1 MLKKLSISLLV
12 LVFVLSFSFS
22 TYAEN
27 NNSGEIV
34 NFPIITDFNEAPKVN
49 LSIDDT
55 EYPVVEDEP
64 MDSSKPAPRFG
75 PTNITYKIVSKTH
88 YGSGYK
94 DYRTGPSGRGPA
106 TLSINSSKTINRSF
120 TNTISG
126 DYPIGKGKIAQSLST
141 TIGDA
146 KTYGTSYS
154 IPVEK
159 GKTKLIIYRPF
170 YYQYKVKQRQ
180 YVNGMAT
187 NTYKYAYVIV
197 FQDWD
202 YDWKYL

>member
-1 MLKKLSISLLV
+1 MLKKLFFSLLV
-12 LVFVLSFSFS
+12 LGLVFSFS
-22 TYAEN
+22 VSTFAETN
-27 NNSGEIV
+27 DSEEIED
-34 NFPIITDFNEAPKVN
+34 FPIITDFNEAPKVD

-55 EYPVVEDEP
+55 EYPVVEDDP
-64 MDSSKPAPRFG
+64 VDSSIPTPRFG
-75 PTNITYKIVSKTH
+75 PMNITYKIVSKTH
-88 YGSGYK
+88 YGSGHK
-94 DYRTGPSGRGPA
+94 GFRDGPSGRGPA

-126 DYPIGKGKIAQSLST
+126 DYPIGKGKIATSLST
-141 TIGDA
+141 TIGDS

-154 IPVEK
+154 INIEK

-180 YVNGMAT
+180 YVNGIAT
-187 NTYKYAYVIV
+187 NTYKYAYVNV